1 MTEETVIQFLFMKTK
16 SHAKLHLW
24 LKACASRFPKSKGN
38 FPWLQLHLQ
47 TAPDPGHLEGPSS
60 PPQKR
65 DNSCFHY
72 CLQLSFLDIEL
83 CISKDLFPKW
93 ENSSWTCLQ
102 KNVTWL
108 GHAGNKTVQTHLFM
122 AQISQFKIFK
132 IYLIKIGLNFIIYN
146 PRKIKKLILK
156 TEKSLFWYFCFSI

>member
-1 MTEETVIQFLFMKTK
+1 M
-16 SHAKLHLW
+16 AKGLCFQIPW
-24 LKACASRFPKSKGN
+24 EQREFPTASVASADST
-38 FPWLQLHLQ
+38 WSW
-47 TAPDPGHLEGPSS
+47 APGSS
-60 PPQKR
+60 PAQKR

-93 ENSSWTCLQ
+93 ENSSWPCLQ

-108 GHAGNKTVQTHLFM
+108 SHAGNKTSQTHLFM
-122 AQISQFKIFK
+122 AKISQFKIFK

-156 TEKSLFWYFCFSI
+156 TEKSLFWYFCFNI